1 MPWRSRDLRLGE
13 QLGDRFRFRFGK
25 CPLLPSR
32 EKTSWC
38 FLSLAK
44 PLLSSRPLL
53 HSGPPLF
60 FFASRTEYFVVL
72 KTHAESR
79 LLWDLSYTTSSAESS
94 RLLSLVTARK
104 TASFERK
111 YGAGSA
117 GVSAWKCWMY
127 PCSKGVNEPSQS
139 FQCREKAPTMAFL
152 LLIESIMTLC

>member
-1 MPWRSRDLRLGE
+1 MPLRSLDRRLGE

-32 EKTSWC
+32 EKTSRC
-38 FLSLAK
+38 FLSLEK

-53 HSGPPLF
+53 HSGLPLF

-104 TASFERK
+104 KASFDRK

-127 PCSKGVNEPSQS
+127 PCSRGVNEPSRS
-139 FQCREKAPTMAFL
+139 FYNARRRPL
-152 LLIESIMTLC
+152 L